1 MKKFI
6 TITLILLSIF
16 SNAIAKST
24 LKESRF
30 TFSISP
36 TYFFENGVLNE
47 FVYAY
52 DSNNTLY
59 KMSELNWQIKSS
71 HNIGAAIKFDW
82 KYIFMDSEFS
92 LGFSGNSGTLLD
104 SDWLLPSDHSVK
116 TTYSINKNFLNTN
129 QKLSIRIAGKI
140 PCTPE
145 RINSK
150 IYINLFPYL
159 KYDYSL
165 YSFSGYDGYGWYGH
179 EVSPIV
185 AYTDSSAIFFNKL
198 CGIDYVREQ
207 TNVFHGILTECCFIK
222 KIFLTVDFGLSLYNH
237 VNSVDTHYNNSNKT
251 DGTNYLDIM
260 QAYFNTFIISTLIK
274 YNLRENLNIG
284 LGYKYMDTG
293 VTTGYNKSKTL
304 NSNSYSSV
312 QEIVSKCSGETHIV
326 NLFFE
331 FIF

>member
-24 LKESRF
+24 LKELGF
-30 TFSISP
+30 IFSISP

-47 FVYAY
+47 FVYTY

-59 KMSELNWQIKSS
+59 KMSELNWQIKNSF
-71 HNIGAAIKFDW
+71 NTGAAIKFGW
-82 KYIFMDSEFS
+82 KYIVIDSDFS
-92 LGFSGNSGTLLD
+92 LGISGNSGNLFD

-116 TTYSINKNFLNTN
+116 TTYSINKNYLNTN
-129 QKLSIRIAGKI
+129 QKLSVRVSGKI

-145 RINSK
+145 QINSK
-150 IYINLFPYL
+150 ICINLFPYF

-165 YSFSGYDGYGWYGH
+165 YSFSGFDGYGWYGH
-179 EVSPIV
+179 HVSPIV
-185 AYTDSSAIFFNKL
+185 AYTDSSAPFYNDL

-207 TNVFHGILTECCFIK
+207 TNFFHGILVECSFIK
-222 KIFLTVDFGLSLYNH
+222 KILLTLDFGLSLFNH
-237 VNSVDTHYNNSNKT
+237 VDSIDTHYNNKNKT

-260 QAYFNTFIISTLIK
+260 QAYFNTFTVSSSIK
-274 YNLRENLNIG
+274 YNLKENLNIG
-284 LGYKYMDTG
+284 LGYRYMNTG
-293 VTTGYNKSKTL
+293 MTTGYNKWKYLTEKQ
-304 NSNSYSSV
+304 YSTN

-331 FIF
+331 LIF